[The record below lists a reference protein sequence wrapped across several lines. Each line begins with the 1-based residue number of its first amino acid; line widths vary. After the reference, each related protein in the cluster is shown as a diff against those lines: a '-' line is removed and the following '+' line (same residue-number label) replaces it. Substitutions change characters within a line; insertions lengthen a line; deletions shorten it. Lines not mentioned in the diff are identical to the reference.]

1 MFIFALSKILAIIFE
16 KLEKIKAEKKLPKN
30 MKIDYDSDLPCEG
43 DILKAYYIILKYHI
57 IPEKKLNKEIIGTFF
72 LKWNIENK
80 IEIIK
85 VGKNNYN
92 IKFNRVSNLDNKIED
107 RLFRIFSKISG
118 NDKILEVME
127 IKKINRDDYYKIN
140 YWIENLWRN
149 EEKILKEKGL
159 IQNGE
164 STETLAIDA
173 LKLKGFRNYLKN
185 MSNISNREIL
195 EVNIWG
201 EYLIFAKLL
210 GVANKVEKQFKKL
223 YPNLYYEKF
232 ENVIG
237 ATNDYNYISNSISRD
252 LNRLNTKYNVITYYS
267 SSDSG
272 GSYSSGGSSAGG
284 SSGGGFR

>member
-1 MFIFALSKILAIIFE
+1 MSKILAIIFE
-16 KLEKIKAEKKLPKN
+16 KIEKIKAEKKLPKN
-30 MKIDYDSDLPCEG
+30 MKIDYYSDLPCEG

-118 NDKILEVME
+118 KDKILEVKE

-149 EEKILKEKGL
+149 EEKILKV
-159 IQNGE
+159 
-164 STETLAIDA
+164 
-173 LKLKGFRNYLKN
+173 LKERFSK
-185 MSNISNREIL
+185 
-195 EVNIWG
+195 
-201 EYLIFAKLL
+201 
-210 GVANKVEKQFKKL
+210 
-223 YPNLYYEKF
+223 
-232 ENVIG
+232 
-237 ATNDYNYISNSISRD
+237 
-252 LNRLNTKYNVITYYS
+252 
-267 SSDSG
+267 
-272 GSYSSGGSSAGG
+272 
-284 SSGGGFR
+284 

>member
-30 MKIDYDSDLPCEG
+30 MKIDYYSDLPCEG

-118 NDKILEVME
+118 KDKILEVKE

-140 YWIENLWRN
+140 YWI
-149 EEKILKEKGL
+149 
-159 IQNGE
+159 
-164 STETLAIDA
+164 
-173 LKLKGFRNYLKN
+173 
-185 MSNISNREIL
+185 
-195 EVNIWG
+195 
-201 EYLIFAKLL
+201 
-210 GVANKVEKQFKKL
+210 
-223 YPNLYYEKF
+223 
-232 ENVIG
+232 
-237 ATNDYNYISNSISRD
+237 
-252 LNRLNTKYNVITYYS
+252 
-267 SSDSG
+267 
-272 GSYSSGGSSAGG
+272 
-284 SSGGGFR
+284 